1 MMSGEEQMLNRR
13 ALARGLAAAAL
24 GAAAWPAGSAVAQG
38 EYPQRPVT
46 IIVPWAP
53 GGSSDAFG
61 CVLAARLSTELGRT
75 VLIDNRGGANGTI
88 GSQQV
93 ARARPDGYTLLLS
106 STSTYAIAPHLY
118 PLPYDNERG
127 FSSAGLLAEM
137 PFFMV
142 VPKVS
147 KATDF
152 ASFLEMAKRPNHG
165 LTYGSAAIGASSHVT
180 TEMFLGRAGLDIP
193 EITYRGGGP
202 MVQGLLSNEVSMV
215 FQAAS
220 GILNF
225 MQSGD
230 VRALA
235 VTTRERSRFAPEVP
249 ALAELG
255 YPDFEAVEHLALLAP
270 AGTPEPIL
278 RRLNAAS
285 AAALEAPETRERLD
299 TMAVA
304 PKVQPIEAWPA
315 YLAAENAK
323 WGGVIRD
330 RNIRVQ

>member
-1 MMSGEEQMLNRR
+1 MLNRR
-13 ALARGLAAAAL
+13 ALALALAAGAL
-24 GAAAWPAGSAVAQG
+24 GAAVLPAGSALAQG

-46 IIVPWAP
+46 IVVPWAP

-61 CVLAARLSTELGRT
+61 RVLAARLSTELGRP

-147 KATDF
+147 RATDL

-202 MVQGLLSNEVSMV
+202 MVQGVLSNEVSMV

-235 VTTRERSRFAPEVP
+235 VTTLERSRFAPEVP
-249 ALAELG
+249 TLAESG

-285 AAALEAPETRERLD
+285 AAALDAPESRERLD
-299 TMAVA
+299 TMAVV

>member
-1 MMSGEEQMLNRR
+1 MLHRR
-13 ALARGLAAAAL
+13 ALARALAAGALGLAAL
-24 GAAAWPAGSAVAQG
+24 PEGPAAAQQAD
-38 EYPQRPVT
+38 YPNRPVT
-46 IIVPWAP
+46 VVVPWAP

-61 CVLAARLSTELGRT
+61 RVFAARLSTELGRP
-75 VLIDNRGGANGTI
+75 VVIDNKGGANGTI
-88 GSQQV
+88 GSQAV
-93 ARARPDGYTLLLS
+93 ARAKPDGYTLLLS

-118 PLPYDNERG
+118 PLPYDNERA
-127 FSSAGLLAEM
+127 FASAGLLAAM

-142 VPKVS
+142 VPKAS
-147 KATDF
+147 PATDLAGF
-152 ASFLEMAKRPNHG
+152 VRMAKRPGNG
-165 LTYGSAAIGASSHVT
+165 LTYGAAAIGASSHVT
-180 TEMFLGRAGLDIP
+180 TEMFLGRAGLEIP

-230 VRALA
+230 VRPLA
-235 VTTRERSRFAPEVP
+235 VTTPERSRFAPEVP
-249 ALAELG
+249 TLAEAG
-255 YPDFEAVEHLALLAP
+255 YPGFDAVEHLALLAP

-278 RRLNAAS
+278 RRLNAA
-285 AAALEAPETRERLD
+285 AATALDAPDVRERLD
-299 TMAVA
+299 TMAVT
-304 PKVQPIEAWPA
+304 PTVQPIDAWPA

-323 WGGVIRD
+323 WGEVIRS

>member
-1 MMSGEEQMLNRR
+1 MLNRR
-13 ALARGLAAAAL
+13 ALGRAFAAGALGLAAGPAL
-24 GAAAWPAGSAVAQG
+24 AQ
-38 EYPQRPVT
+38 EDYPQRPVT
-46 IIVPWAP
+46 IVVPWAP

-61 CVLAARLSTELGRT
+61 RVLAARLSTELGRP

-93 ARARPDGYTLLLS
+93 SRARPDGYTLLLS

-118 PLPYDNERG
+118 PLPYDNARA
-127 FSSAGLLAEM
+127 FAAVGLMAEM

-142 VPKVS
+142 VPK
-147 KATDF
+147 
-152 ASFLEMAKRPNHG
+152 ASPYRTLEEFVAAARQPNHR
-165 LTYGSAAIGASSHVT
+165 LTYGSAATGASSHVT
-180 TEMFLGRAGLDIP
+180 TEMFLGRAGLEIP
-193 EITYRGGGP
+193 DITYRGGGP

-220 GILNF
+220 GILSF

-235 VTTRERSRFAPEVP
+235 VTTLERSRFAPEVP
-249 ALAELG
+249 TLAELG
-255 YPDFEAVEHLALLAP
+255 YPGFEAVEHLALLAP

-285 AAALEAPETRERLD
+285 AAALDAPESRERLD
-299 TMAVA
+299 AMAVA
-304 PKVQPIEAWPA
+304 PKVQPVEAWPKIGRA
-315 YLAAENAK
+315 H
-323 WGGVIRD
+323 V
-330 RNIRVQ
+330 